1 MPRLRQVL
9 PDIFFDTSMSHP
21 DVVSLL
27 DVEVREVKLNT
38 GSPCDGHAAMFAD
51 WPGDGN
57 YVRQWYILANGKAVA
72 VNEEPNR
79 HWQFPVVDYE
89 EPR

>member
-9 PDIFFDTSMSHP
+9 PDVFFDNSMSYP
-21 DVVSLL
+21 DAVELL

-38 GSPCDGHAAMFAD
+38 GSPCDGHAEMFAD
-51 WPGDGN
+51 WPGEGN
-57 YVRQWYILANGKAVA
+57 HVRQWYILKNGKAVA
-72 VNEEPNR
+72 IDEKPNT

-89 EPR
+89 ERR

>member
-1 MPRLRQVL
+1 MPRLREVL

-38 GSPCDGHAAMFAD
+38 GSPCDGHAAIFAD
-51 WPGDGN
+51 WPGVGN

-72 VNEEPNR
+72 VDEEPNR
-79 HWQFPVVDYE
+79 RWQFPVVDYE
-89 EPR
+89 GPR

>member
-1 MPRLRQVL
+1 MPRLRHVL
-9 PDIFFDTSMSHP
+9 PDIFFDTSVRHP
-21 DVVSLL
+21 DAVALL
-27 DVEVREVKLNT
+27 DEEVREVKLNT

-89 EPR
+89 APR